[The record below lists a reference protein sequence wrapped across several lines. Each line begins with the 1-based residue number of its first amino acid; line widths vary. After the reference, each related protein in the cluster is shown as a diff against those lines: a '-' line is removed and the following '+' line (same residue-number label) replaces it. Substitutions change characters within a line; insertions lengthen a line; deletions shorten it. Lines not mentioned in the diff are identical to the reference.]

1 MIAAAVQGA
10 IAHSLA
16 LGATD
21 LEHLLTEAPLGAIRL
36 EHLLVLAAL
45 ALGLGAGFL
54 LARARIGRRAK
65 PDSVHRILLP
75 FTGLEISRRA
85 LDAALRLSRAEGA
98 TLMPAYLAAV
108 PKDLPL
114 ECAIP
119 AEAARAMSILEAIEQ
134 RATAQGVA
142 VDSRIERG
150 RSYRHA
156 LARLLAQED
165 FDRVVVS
172 ATATGR
178 TGISGEDLV
187 WLLEKAPAE
196 VLILR
201 PAPEDHGVITP
212 SRPTPPVPR
221 ASAEPGGA
229 VPYPGPPGIR
239 NSATGAPLGRPAA
252 TAGRTPGRSAAAAG

>member
-1 MIAAAVQGA
+1 V
-10 IAHSLA
+10 
-16 LGATD
+16 T
-21 LEHLLTEAPLGAIRL
+21 
-36 EHLLVLAAL
+36 
-45 ALGLGAGFL
+45 ALGLIGAVRVEHVLVVLALVTGVGGGFL
-54 LARARIGRRAK
+54 LARHRLHRRVTE
-65 PDSVHRILLP
+65 DSVHKILLP
-75 FTGLEISRRA
+75 FTGTVISRRA

-134 RATAQGVA
+134 RAAARGVA

-150 RSYRHA
+150 RTYRHA
-156 LARLLAQED
+156 LARLLSQED

-178 TGISGEDLV
+178 AGISGEDLV

-201 PAPEDHGVITP
+201 PALEDERVVG
-212 SRPTPPVPR
+212 
-221 ASAEPGGA
+221 ASGNGKVA
-229 VPYPGPPGIR
+229 V
-239 NSATGAPLGRPAA
+239 AT
-252 TAGRTPGRSAAAAG
+252 S